1 MPKVVPSTC
10 WECSTCSGALLT
22 LEEGRVTD
30 VAPNPQHPASRGA
43 FCIKGIRG
51 MPGLAYGDGRL
62 LHPMRRAGERGS
74 GKWTRLSWDEAL
86 DEMAERLDA
95 VRKKYSPLALAGGP
109 RGGLLSP

>member
-10 WECSTCSGALLT
+10 WECSTCCGALLT

-51 MPGLAYGDGRL
+51 MPGIAYFKLPISRFSAA
-62 LHPMRRAGERGS
+62 MFFSVRSRFSFIA
-74 GKWTRLSWDEAL
+74 
-86 DEMAERLDA
+86 A
-95 VRKKYSPLALAGGP
+95 VRS
-109 RGGLLSP
+109 